1 MSKLKKS
8 LIWLGVGIIFIVIGG
23 EWWRRSQVEE
33 NFLSQPTADSPVEE
47 NRWQWLQERKKFY
60 QQEDAEIDSTLKE
73 LGLRFPEADYR
84 LQAIAFLQLDTPYQ
98 LGCLG
103 EGSGLDPDPF
113 FRLDKTDCTVF
124 ILTSTALLHASDME
138 EARTVMK
145 SVGYCP
151 GREINYQNR
160 LHFTTDRILSSP
172 WFQDITEEIA
182 GGEKV
187 KTKEV
192 ILNKTQADGSRLI
205 DIPWEKKMTEIY
217 LPLEEIETEVFQ
229 NLPAVVG
236 VAFLKAG
243 DEEIGLDVRHEGL
256 LFNGQTLFHA
266 SSLQGK
272 VVTEDFLKYCF
283 PEQQA
288 RFSGIIFYK
297 IN

>member
-1 MSKLKKS
+1 MVFVL
-8 LIWLGVGIIFIVIGG
+8 IGG
-23 EWWRRSQVEE
+23 GWWRGGQVEE
-33 NFLSQPTADSPVEE
+33 DH
-47 NRWQWLQERKKFY
+47 WQWLQEQKKFY
-60 QQEDAEIDSTLKE
+60 QQKDAEIDSTLKE
-73 LGLRFPEADYR
+73 LNLRFPEADCR
-84 LQAIAFLQLDTPYQ
+84 LRAIASLQLDTPYQ

-103 EGSGLDPDPF
+103 EGFGLDPDPF

-124 ILTSTALLHASDME
+124 ILTSVALLHASDME
-138 EARTVMK
+138 EAKTVMK
-145 SVGYCP
+145 SVNYRP
-151 GREINYQNR
+151 GGEINYQNR

-172 WFQDITEEIA
+172 WFRDITEEIA
-182 GGEKV
+182 GSEKV

-217 LPLEEIETEVFQ
+217 LPLDEVKAEMLQ

-236 VAFLKAG
+236 IAFLKAG

-272 VVTEDFLKYCF
+272 VVAEDFLEYCF
-283 PEQQA
+283 PGQQA

>member
-1 MSKLKKS
+1 MSKLGKS
-8 LIWLGVGIIFIVIGG
+8 LVWLGVGIILVMVGG
-23 EWWRRSQVEE
+23 ECWRRSQVRES
-33 NFLSQPTADSPVEE
+33 FLSQSPADSPVEE
-47 NRWQWLQERKKFY
+47 NRWQWLQEQKKFY

-84 LQAIAFLQLDTPYQ
+84 LQAIASLQLDTPYQ

-103 EGSGLDPDPF
+103 EGSGLDPDPL

-124 ILTSTALLHASDME
+124 ILTSTALLHASDIE
-138 EARTVMK
+138 EAKTAMK
-145 SVGYCP
+145 SVNYRP
-151 GREINYQNR
+151 GGEINYQNR

-172 WFQDITEEIA
+172 WFQDVTEEAA
-182 GGEKV
+182 GSEKV

-205 DIPWEKKMTEIY
+205 DIPWEKRITEIY
-217 LPLEEIETEVFQ
+217 LPLEEIKAKMLQ
-229 NLPAVVG
+229 NLPAVIG
-236 VAFLKAG
+236 VAFLKVG
-243 DEEIGLDVRHEGL
+243 DEKIGLDVRHEGF

-272 VVTEDFLKYCF
+272 VVAEDFLEYCC
-283 PEQQA
+283 PGQQA
-288 RFSGIIFYK
+288 RFSGVTFYK

>member
-1 MSKLKKS
+1 MG
-8 LIWLGVGIIFIVIGG
+8 LILVLIGG
-23 EWWRRSQVEE
+23 GWWRRSQVEE
-33 NFLSQPTADSPVEE
+33 DFLSQSITGSPAEE
-47 NRWQWLQERKKFY
+47 NRWQWLQEQKKFY

-103 EGSGLDPDPF
+103 EGSGFDPDPF

-124 ILTSTALLHASDME
+124 ILTSVALLHASDME
-138 EARTVMK
+138 EARTMMK
-145 SVGYCP
+145 SVGYYP

-172 WFQDITEEIA
+172 WFWDITGEIA
-182 GGEKV
+182 GSEKV

-192 ILNKTQADGSRLI
+192 ILNKTRADGSRLI

-217 LPLEEIETEVFQ
+217 LPLEEIETEMLQ

-256 LFNGQTLFHA
+256 LLDGQTLFHA
-266 SSLQGK
+266 SSLQRK
-272 VVTEDFLKYCF
+272 VVAEDFLEYCF
-283 PEQQA
+283 PGQQA